1 MSSHFGFCKN
11 LSVVLIVASFARTY
25 CAQLQTGAGLDESNI
40 AQCHSDLTQAERI
53 AVVNQ
58 CKNGE
63 KNFLVSTDILAKGI
77 DIDRCN
83 VVVNYDLPVRFDQT
97 KGQNHPDSKPDF
109 EKHLHRV
116 GRAGRAN
123 KKGVAF
129 HLVNE
134 QEHWWHNHLDATMAH
149 WANKPL
155 TWLWLDDP
163 DEEWNKVDDELNEE
177 NPNRIATV

>member
-1 MSSHFGFCKN
+1 
-11 LSVVLIVASFARTY
+11 VLLPR
-25 CAQLQTGAGLDESNI
+25 
-40 AQCHSDLTQAERI
+40 QCQEG
-53 AVVNQ
+53 
-58 CKNGE
+58 K

-83 VVVNYDLPVRFDQT
+83 VVVNYDLPIKHEQGVGITSSRST
-97 KGQNHPDSKPDF
+97 PDF

-134 QEHWWHNHLDATMAH
+134 REPYVCPTLFANAGNGGDREHFCAARLCRHLALVVAQSHWKVFSIVSSARVCATAF
-149 WANKPL
+149 
-155 TWLWLDDP
+155 TS
-163 DEEWNKVDDELNEE
+163 VDSRDELWFVATFVICSWV
-177 NPNRIATV
+177 RIILT